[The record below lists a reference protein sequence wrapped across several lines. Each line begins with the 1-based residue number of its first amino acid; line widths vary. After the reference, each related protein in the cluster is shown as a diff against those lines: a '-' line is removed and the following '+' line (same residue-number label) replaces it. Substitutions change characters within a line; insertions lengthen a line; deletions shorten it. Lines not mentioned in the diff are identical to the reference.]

1 VRTKSSSTAH
11 ESDSEVQK
19 SLPYRGVERVVA
31 DASVPGREALT
42 QCEESAQ
49 IVTLP
54 PANRAVQDALQPALP
69 GCAQQDDGILH
80 DVRNLVSA
88 VSLYC
93 DLLSMP
99 HVLRPEHRHYADELR
114 LLGQRSAALI
124 ERLIGAA
131 IPPDRGSAAGSPS
144 PSSQDRRAVQ
154 SGPNPSNEEQPR
166 LEPLRPMVER
176 CAGLLHCVAGGQA
189 VEIVYGDASACTVR
203 IPVESLERILVNLVR
218 NAAAA
223 MGRRRGH
230 IRVGV
235 GLRPSDALT
244 TRPWPF
250 QRIRLVV
257 EDSGCGMAPAELEQ
271 LLANSDPSVL
281 HLPASH
287 GIGFRVVRELVQ
299 ASRGELCIH
308 SSPGQGTRVE
318 IEWPVASLEVHRP
331 AIRECDA
338 TFAGHSRRS
347 A

>member
-11 ESDSEVQK
+11 ESVSEVQNP
-19 SLPYRGVERVVA
+19 LPYRGVERVVA
-31 DASVPGREALT
+31 DASIRNCEALT
-42 QCEESAQ
+42 HREEPAQ

-54 PANRAVQDALQPALP
+54 PAKHVVPDALHPALP
-69 GCAQQDDGILH
+69 ACAEQDDGILH

-114 LLGQRSAALI
+114 LLGERSAALI

-131 IPPDRGSAAGSPS
+131 VPPDRGSGAGSPP
-144 PSSQDRRAVQ
+144 PSRQDRRALQ
-154 SGPNPSNEEQPR
+154 CGPNPSSGEQPR
-166 LEPLRPMVER
+166 PEGLRPMVER

-189 VEIVYGDASACTVR
+189 VEIVYGDASASTVR
-203 IPVESLERILVNLVR
+203 IPVESVERILVNLVR

-235 GLRPSDALT
+235 GLRPSDALR

-257 EDSGCGMAPAELEQ
+257 EDSGCGMAPAEVRQ
-271 LLANSDPSVL
+271 LFASSDPFAP
-281 HLPASH
+281 HLPCSH
-287 GIGFRVVRELVQ
+287 GIGFRVVRELVE
-299 ASRGELCIH
+299 ASRGELFIH
-308 SSPGQGTRVE
+308 SRPGQGTRVE
-318 IEWPVASLEVHRP
+318 IEWPVAPLEVQGP
-331 AIRECDA
+331 LTRESDA
-338 TFAGHSRRS
+338 RFAGHTRRS

>member
-1 VRTKSSSTAH
+1 MRTKLSSTAH
-11 ESDSEVQK
+11 ESVSEVRNP
-19 SLPYRGVERVVA
+19 LPYRGVERVVV
-31 DASVPGREALT
+31 DTSVRDREALT
-42 QCEESAQ
+42 HCEEPAQ

-54 PANRAVQDALQPALP
+54 PAKRVLPDALRPALP
-69 GCAQQDDGILH
+69 ACAEQDDGILH

-114 LLGQRSAALI
+114 LLGERSAALI

-131 IPPDRGSAAGSPS
+131 IPPGRGNAAGSPF
-144 PSSQDRRAVQ
+144 PSRLDRRAVQ
-154 SGPNPSNEEQPR
+154 SGPNASSEEQPR
-166 LEPLRPMVER
+166 LEALRPMVER

-189 VEIVYGDASACTVR
+189 VEILYGDASACTIR
-203 IPVESLERILVNLVR
+203 IPGESLERILVNLVR

-223 MGRRRGH
+223 MDRRRGH

-257 EDSGCGMAPAELEQ
+257 EDSGCGMAPAELER

-281 HLPASH
+281 HLPAPH

-308 SSPGQGTRVE
+308 SRPGQGTRVE

-331 AIRECDA
+331 ATRESDA